1 MSGSGARRKS
11 IRRGVKK
18 TCRWH
23 VFSLRSRRL
32 YPVAVPKILLRHLS
46 RQNFDRCHSL
56 TSLFLPLAA
65 LGSLPAVASIWFCTH
80 ILNSLPQ
87 SRLRSTAPSQRGQ
100 DTDRHTPQIIKRSRV
115 HGSGTRLKRV
125 GYWKASGYY
134 GTPFA
139 PVLSIGGFV
148 AFPLLWAFPVETHK
162 NCFTF
167 VNFP

>member
-1 MSGSGARRKS
+1 MPHVYAILPLSFRKRIVSAPAPLPLTGAPNSSLCSTVEVVSGSGARRKS

-65 LGSLPAVASIWFCTH
+65 LGSLPAVASIWFCTARQKWAAGGRPRARKREKSQYEKTGRRKTACFA
-80 ILNSLPQ
+80 IIAQKSDYIE
-87 SRLRSTAPSQRGQ
+87 RTVLR
-100 DTDRHTPQIIKRSRV
+100 K
-115 HGSGTRLKRV
+115 K
-125 GYWKASGYY
+125 
-134 GTPFA
+134 
-139 PVLSIGGFV
+139 
-148 AFPLLWAFPVETHK
+148 E
-162 NCFTF
+162 
-167 VNFP
+167 

>member
-1 MSGSGARRKS
+1 MPHVCAKCFVSFRHRIVSAPASLPLADTSKNASVSTVENMSGSGARRKS

-65 LGSLPAVASIWFCTH
+65 LGSLPAVASIWFCTARQKWAAGGRPRARKREKSQYAKTGRRKTACFA
-80 ILNSLPQ
+80 IIAQKSDYIE
-87 SRLRSTAPSQRGQ
+87 RTVLR
-100 DTDRHTPQIIKRSRV
+100 K
-115 HGSGTRLKRV
+115 K
-125 GYWKASGYY
+125 
-134 GTPFA
+134 
-139 PVLSIGGFV
+139 
-148 AFPLLWAFPVETHK
+148 E
-162 NCFTF
+162 
-167 VNFP
+167 